1 MSGSVTITVG
11 RKSVTAY
18 AKGKLVVNEHGEV
31 VDAGAVY
38 ARTSLAT
45 ISQVVSLLK
54 STKAKE
60 EGVALHEFARAGHIP
75 PMAVVQE
82 LRRRGYEIETFDE
95 DERCRLLAV
104 PAVGTRKRKADQVQL
119 FDPGPR
125 EKRQTTPYED
135 AG

>member
-1 MSGSVTITVG
+1 M
-11 RKSVTAY
+11 
-18 AKGKLVVNEHGEV
+18 VNEHGEM

-38 ARTSLAT
+38 ARNSLAT
-45 ISQVVSLLK
+45 ISQIVSLLR
-54 STKAKE
+54 SPKAKE
-60 EGVALHEFARAGHIP
+60 EGIALHEFARAGHIP

-95 DERCRLLAV
+95 NERCRLLAV
-104 PAVGTRKRKADQVQL
+104 PAVGARKRKADQAQL

>member
-1 MSGSVTITVG
+1 MTP
-11 RKSVTAY
+11 
-18 AKGKLVVNEHGEV
+18 LNEYNEMI
-31 VDAGAVY
+31 DPGAIY
-38 ARTSLAT
+38 ARSSLGT
-45 ISQVVSLLK
+45 VSGIVKLLN
-54 STKAKE
+54 TQKARE

-75 PMAVVQE
+75 PMAVVLE

-95 DERCRLLAV
+95 DERCRLLAL
-104 PAVGTRKRKADQVQL
+104 PTIGARKRKAAQAQL

>member
-1 MSGSVTITVG
+1 MTT
-11 RKSVTAY
+11 
-18 AKGKLVVNEHGEV
+18 LNEYGESI
-31 VDAGAVY
+31 DTGAVY
-38 ARTSLAT
+38 ARSYLSS
-45 ISQVVSLLK
+45 ISGIVKFLK
-54 STKAKE
+54 TAKAKE
-60 EGVALHEFARAGHIP
+60 EGVDLQEFARAGHIP

-104 PAVGTRKRKADQVQL
+104 PAVGARKRRADQAQL

-135 AG
+135 AR

>member
-1 MSGSVTITVG
+1 MGFLN
-11 RKSVTAY
+11 K
-18 AKGKLVVNEHGEV
+18 HGELV
-31 VDAGAVY
+31 SSDVFAKHNLG
-38 ARTSLAT
+38 T
-45 ISQVVSLLK
+45 ISDIVKLLK

-60 EGVALHEFARAGHIP
+60 EGVDLQEFARAGHIP

-104 PAVGTRKRKADQVQL
+104 PAVGARKHKRDQEQL

-125 EKRQTTPYED
+125 EKRQSTPYED
-135 AG
+135 R